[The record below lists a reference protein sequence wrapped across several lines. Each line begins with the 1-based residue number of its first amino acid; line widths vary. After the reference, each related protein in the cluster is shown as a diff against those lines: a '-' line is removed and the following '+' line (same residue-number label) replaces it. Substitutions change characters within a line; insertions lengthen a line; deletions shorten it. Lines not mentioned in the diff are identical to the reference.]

1 MQCFSRKT
9 DNPADAAF
17 CEQCGSKLEL
27 VCPAC
32 KAVVS
37 PGARFYKKC
46 GTAIAASAQ
55 ARLGNP
61 QMGRFESETT
71 APENLDGERKTYSAL
86 FADIKGSMDLIEDLD
101 PQQARAIVDAT
112 LKLMMERVQ
121 RYGGVCRPI
130 YRRWHLRPVDR
141 KSVV

>member
-1 MQCFSRKT
+1 
-9 DNPADAAF
+9 
-17 CEQCGSKLEL
+17 
-27 VCPAC
+27 
-32 KAVVS
+32 
-37 PGARFYKKC
+37 
-46 GTAIAASAQ
+46 
-55 ARLGNP
+55 
-61 QMGRFESETT
+61 MGRFESETT

-130 YRRWHLRPVDR
+130 YRRWHLRPVRRAHCVRRPSPARLR
-141 KSVV
+141 KGVRFSGADPLIVQHTTNLSSAAMIRFAPANVLFYATA